1 MDLKTGDE
9 RLVNELLQPFREER
23 MTFSVGDLV
32 VRLWK
37 KIHVFKVY
45 DR

>member
-9 RLVNELLQPFREER
+9 RPANELLQPFREER
-23 MTFSVGDLV
+23 MTFRIGDLV
-32 VRLWK
+32 VRLCK
-37 KIHVFKVY
+37 KIRVFKVY